1 MTSKAI
7 AAIIVAIAIL
17 GLVVGFWIFGRPKN
31 NTPETPTPISQIKT
45 TDIQV
50 EKQSGSIAELPQA
63 TGKADDIASGISSQL
78 QSEEDNFA
86 GEDSDANLGVDQAAL
101 NDLGQSY
108 DENEF

>member
-7 AAIIVAIAIL
+7 AVIIVVIAIL

-31 NTPETPTPISQIKT
+31 DATQIPVSVSQTKT
-45 TDIQV
+45 TDMQG
-50 EKQSGSIAELPQA
+50 EKENGTASELPRA
-63 TGKADDIASGISSQL
+63 TGKVDDIASGISGQL
-78 QSEEDNFA
+78 QSEEDSFVS
-86 GEDSDANLGVDQAAL
+86 EDSDANLGVDQKAL